1 MNPRSVD
8 STALRVSFALLVL
21 AVVLYF
27 CLSAPTLAYLGIP
40 YDTPTGP
47 FPAKIHPGTYVLLL
61 AWGLGLASA
70 GNPLATLVSQARQHR
85 LLFSYF
91 LCMVG
96 VFLWAVGR
104 HGPSGL
110 AFLLD
115 TLVMTGVAALTVVLQ
130 PPGRQRQLFML
141 LMGLLMANATLA
153 LGEAALGRRLV
164 PQMAEQLG
172 FVSEAYFRASAL
184 VGHPLANAL
193 LTVALLPAV
202 LLLPWPLRWRL
213 AAGVLVGLGLLTF
226 GSRAALAALALFV
239 LLACIPVLG
248 RLLRGG
254 FSYVQLTGGLVG
266 AVVGAAAL
274 AGVVVATGLGERI
287 FKNLTWD
294 NSAQVRLRSLDVLD
308 YFGGSDLWFGMS
320 VSRIA
325 NVALRVGIDPRYE
338 AIENFWIY
346 LLLLLGVVG
355 FVLFVVGLACLLLHI
370 WRISRAPLRIAL
382 VVYLLMASGAN
393 TLASKTISLLMLT
406 LAAQCAAQLRRP
418 APARHPTPAGR
429 MAPRYAQQGAWR

>member
-1 MNPRSVD
+1 MNPASGD
-8 STALRVSFALLVL
+8 NTARRVSFALLVL
-21 AVVLYF
+21 AVLLYF
-27 CLSAPTLAYLGIP
+27 CLSAPALSYLGIP

-47 FPAKIHPGTYVLLL
+47 FPAKIHPGTYVMLL

-115 TLVMTGVAALTVVLQ
+115 TLVMTGVAALTVALQ
-130 PPGRQRQLFML
+130 PPARQRQLFML
-141 LMGLLMANATLA
+141 LMGLLMANAALA
-153 LGEAALGRRLV
+153 LGEAALGKRLV
-164 PQMAEQLG
+164 PQLAEQLG
-172 FVSEAYFRASAL
+172 YVSEEYFRSSAL
-184 VGHPLANAL
+184 VGHPLANAM
-193 LTVALLPAV
+193 LTVAMLPAV
-202 LLLPWPLRWRL
+202 LVLPWPLRWRL

-226 GSRAALAALALFV
+226 GSRSAMAGLALFV
-239 LLACIPVLG
+239 LLASIPVFR
-248 RLLRGG
+248 RLVRGG

-266 AVVGAAAL
+266 AVVAAAAL
-274 AGVVVATGLGERI
+274 AGVVAATGLGERI

-294 NSAQVRLRSLDVLD
+294 NSAQVRLRSWDVLD
-308 YFGGSDLWFGMS
+308 YFSDSDLWLGMS
-320 VSRIA
+320 VPRIA

-355 FVLFVVGLACLLLHI
+355 FVLFGVGLACLVVHI
-370 WRISRAPLRIAL
+370 WRISVAPLRVAML
-382 VVYLLMASGAN
+382 VYLLMASGAN

-406 LAAQCAAQLRRP
+406 LTAQCAAQLRRP
-418 APARHPTPAGR
+418 TPTRRQTPTGR
-429 MAPRYAQQGAWR
+429 VAPRYAQQGAWR